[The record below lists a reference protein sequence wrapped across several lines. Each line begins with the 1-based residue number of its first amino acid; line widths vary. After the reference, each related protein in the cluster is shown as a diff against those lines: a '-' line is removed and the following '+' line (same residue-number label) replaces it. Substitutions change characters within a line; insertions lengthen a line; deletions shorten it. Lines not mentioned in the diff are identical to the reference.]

1 MNFEDSLQEYENIG
15 ILKKNTFL
23 DELEQICNKYPDKYA
38 VIDTF
43 EKISYKK
50 LYCEISKYAKG
61 LKNKGVNKGDKVL
74 LQMKNGIRYVE
85 ILFAVMKIG
94 ASPVLL
100 LQEHRNYEVTRIGR
114 AVEASALIVE
124 KNEIENVDYD
134 NLIEQSVKDIS
145 SLKLVIA
152 EENVTNSIDRKIATF
167 DEIKDEEM
175 QENYCEYRDVAVFL
189 LSGGTTGTPKIIPKL
204 HETYIYNAK
213 AAAKKCEFSCETTY
227 MAVLSASH
235 DLALANPGVLGT
247 LLSGGTVVFPQTA
260 AFDDAFEAIEKYKVT
275 ATCIVPALATVWV
288 NTVELYDND
297 LSSLKQ
303 IIIGASKLDYDLGK
317 KIIEKFDVCLQQGYG
332 LGEGVTCF
340 TDLNDNEEVAI
351 RTQGK
356 PISEYDEI
364 KIVNSKYTEVAQGE
378 EGELIEKGPYT
389 FGGYYE
395 NEQLNS
401 ELFTEDGF
409 LKTGDKAKKDSS
421 GNIIILGRVREQINR
436 AGENVLPDEVE
447 TYLRKISGIKEAS
460 VFGMLD
466 ERLGEKTVAC
476 IVVEHS
482 VDKKEIYIKLREMGI
497 ATYKFP
503 DEIHY
508 LSKLPYKNIGKIDK
522 ELLKTQIEQ
531 ERKNG

>member
-1 MNFEDSLQEYENIG
+1 MNFEDSLREYENIG

-23 DELEQICNKYPDKYA
+23 DELEQICSKYPDKYA
-38 VIDTF
+38 IIDTF
-43 EKISYKK
+43 ENVSYKE
-50 LYCEISKYAKG
+50 LYCDISKYAKG
-61 LKNKGVNKGDKVL
+61 LKSKGVNKGDKVL

-100 LQEHRNYEVTRIGR
+100 LQEHRSHEVARIGR
-114 AVEASALIVE
+114 AVEAAALIVE
-124 KNEIENVDYD
+124 KNEIGDVDYD
-134 NLIEQSVKDIS
+134 TLIKRSVKDIS
-145 SLKLVIA
+145 SLNLVIV
-152 EENVTNSIDRKIATF
+152 EENMTNSLNGKIVIF
-167 DEIKDEEM
+167 DEIKGMEM
-175 QENYCEYRDVAVFL
+175 QENYCEYRDIAVFL
-189 LSGGTTGTPKIIPKL
+189 LSGGTTGIPKIIPKI
-204 HETYIYNAK
+204 HEAYVYNAK
-213 AAAKKCEFSCETTY
+213 AAAKKCGFSSRTTY

-247 LLSGGTVVFPQTA
+247 LLLGGTVVFPQTA

-288 NTVELYDND
+288 NAAEFCDND

-317 KIIEKFDVCLQQGYG
+317 KIIEKFNVRLQQGYG

-364 KIVNSKYTEVAQGE
+364 KIVNSEYIEVIQGE

-389 FGGYYE
+389 FGGYYA
-395 NEQLNS
+395 NERLNS

-409 LKTGDKAKKDSS
+409 FKTGDKAKKDSF

-436 AGENVLPDEVE
+436 AGENVIPDEIE
-447 TYLRKISGIKEAS
+447 TYLRKIPGIKEVS
-460 VFGMLD
+460 VFGMSD
-466 ERLGEKTVAC
+466 EGLGEKTVAC
-476 IVVEHS
+476 MIAERPVG
-482 VDKKEIYIKLREMGI
+482 KKELYIKLKEMGI

-503 DEIHY
+503 DEIYY
-508 LSKLPYKNIGKIDK
+508 LPRFPYKNIGKVDK
-522 ELLKTQIEQ
+522 ELLKKQIVQ
-531 ERKNG
+531 G